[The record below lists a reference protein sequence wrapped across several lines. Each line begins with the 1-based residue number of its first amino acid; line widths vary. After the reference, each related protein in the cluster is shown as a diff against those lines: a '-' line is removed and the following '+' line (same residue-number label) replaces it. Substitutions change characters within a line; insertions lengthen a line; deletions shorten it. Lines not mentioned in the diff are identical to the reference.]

1 LIILSIS
8 NTFEIRLV
16 VTIILCWILLM
27 FINVAITL
35 IPYWFVVI
43 MMLDFLCYYYEY
55 LHGFLIRF
63 VIDFLIHFQASWNL
77 DFILFS
83 FLVSLTI
90 LHGHLPSSYKVM
102 VIIDRFFLKLKI
114 LNHFLWVHIVIISPF
129 IIAFYNYSF
138 VINPLF
144 ILMKFLA
151 VNYI

>member
-1 LIILSIS
+1 MIILSIS

-35 IPYWFVVI
+35 IPYWFEVI
-43 MMLDFLCYYYEY
+43 KMLDFLCYYYEY

-114 LNHFLWVHIVIISPF
+114 LNHFLWVHIVIIWPF